1 MIFSF
6 SLALISF
13 AGMAVM
19 VGRRIREAR
28 LAGTDNELPLSH
40 FYHLSR
46 EKIIYFWK
54 NIFLPHFFQSAERI
68 VSKSRDLVRELEK
81 SLSKLD
87 ARISGRYK
95 KIESSNGNGNG
106 SKYWNDVIEFK
117 NGLNDEDKN
126 DKNLPA

>member
-19 VGRRIREAR
+19 IGRRVREAR

-40 FYHLSR
+40 FYYLSR
-46 EKIIYFWK
+46 KKIIYFWK
-54 NIFLPHFFQSAERI
+54 NVFLPHFFQSAERI

-87 ARISGRYK
+87 ACISGKYK
-95 KIESSNGNGNG
+95 KINNSNGNG

-117 NGLNDEDKN
+117 NGLPGQTGLNDEDKKEN
-126 DKNLPA
+126 